1 MDARSAAITV
11 DAPAERVFE
20 YLSNVENLPRWATE
34 FARELRSD
42 DGRYVVVNGLGEFV
56 FTLEADEATGVID
69 MYAGPSEDELA
80 LFPARVVP
88 LPGDRS
94 AFTFTMFRGPEMP
107 EDLFEAQHASLLRE
121 LENVREKFA
130 HT

>member
-56 FTLEADEATGVID
+56 SRSRPTRR
-69 MYAGPSEDELA
+69 
-80 LFPARVVP
+80 RV
-88 LPGDRS
+88 
-94 AFTFTMFRGPEMP
+94 
-107 EDLFEAQHASLLRE
+107 
-121 LENVREKFA
+121 
-130 HT
+130 

>member
-34 FARELRSD
+34 FARELRVR

-56 FTLEADEATGVID
+56 FVLEADEDTGVID
-69 MYAGPSEDELA
+69 MYAGPTEEELA
-80 LFPARVVP
+80 LFPTRVVS
-88 LPGDRS
+88 LPGGRS
-94 AFTFTMFRGPEMP
+94 AYTFTMFRGPDMP
-107 EDLFEAQHASLLRE
+107 EELFETQYASLVRE
-121 LENVREKFA
+121 LENVRAEFA
-130 HT
+130 RT